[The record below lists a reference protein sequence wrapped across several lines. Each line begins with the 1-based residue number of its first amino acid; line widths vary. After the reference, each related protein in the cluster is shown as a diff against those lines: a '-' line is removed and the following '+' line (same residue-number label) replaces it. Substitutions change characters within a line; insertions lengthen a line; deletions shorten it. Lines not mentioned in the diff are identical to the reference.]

1 VSINDYFD
9 RSLKNKKNSTGF
21 PDFKL
26 IETNIKNNTALGSRP
41 AYTIL
46 WTYNHPTHGTRKSME
61 IGTIIGNRGYFV
73 DYTAASLKFLDY
85 LPIIQEMIN
94 SFEVINQKYD
104 GQVAN
109 IFYKY

>member
-1 VSINDYFD
+1 VNINDYFN
-9 RSLKNKKNSTGF
+9 RSLKNKNSTGF

-26 IETNIKNNTALGSRP
+26 IEASIKGNNTLGSRP

-46 WTYNHPTHGTRKSME
+46 WTYNHPIYGIRKSIE
-61 IGTIIGNRGYFV
+61 IGTIIGNSGYFV
-73 DYTAASLKFLDY
+73 DYTAVSSKFLDY
-85 LPIIQEMIN
+85 LPLIQEMIN
-94 SFEVINQKYD
+94 SFELTNKND

>member
-1 VSINDYFD
+1 
-9 RSLKNKKNSTGF
+9 
-21 PDFKL
+21 
-26 IETNIKNNTALGSRP
+26 
-41 AYTIL
+41 
-46 WTYNHPTHGTRKSME
+46 ME

-73 DYTAASLKFLDY
+73 DYTVASPKFSDY

-94 SFEVINQKYD
+94 SFEVINQNYD